1 MTDSLPLTG
10 ERTVPGIPHE
20 NYWFQ
25 RHVVAY
31 RFAQARC
38 AGLSVMDAGC
48 GEGYGAAM
56 LADRAAAVTGVELVP
71 DVVAHARA
79 AYPGDA
85 HPGLS
90 FLEADLCRLPLP
102 DASFDAVVSFQVIEH
117 LPDIGRYLDEVH
129 RVLKPGGEFLCAT
142 PNRLTFTPDSDTPVN
157 PFHVKEFSPAEL
169 AECLASR
176 FRVKAMLG
184 VHHGRR
190 IRALERLARS
200 PITELQFAG
209 APRDW
214 PRWLRVAVARVRPA
228 DFVLK
233 AADVDASLDL
243 LAVAEKPTG
252 GPTSGG
258 GPT

>member
-31 RFAQARC
+31 RFAQART
-38 AGLSVMDAGC
+38 AGLAVMDAGC

-56 LADRAAAVTGVELVP
+56 LAERARGVTGVELVP
-71 DVVAHARA
+71 DVVAHAQA
-79 AYPGDA
+79 AYPDA
-85 HPGLS
+85 RHPNLD
-90 FLEADLCRLPLP
+90 FVEADLCRLPLP

-117 LPDIGRYLDEVH
+117 LPDIGGYLDEVH
-129 RVLKPGGEFLCAT
+129 RVLRPGGEFLCAT

-157 PFHVKEFSPAEL
+157 PFHVKEFTAAEL
-169 AECLASR
+169 ADCLGSR
-176 FRVKAMLG
+176 FRVKAVLG

-190 IRALERLARS
+190 IRALERVARS
-200 PITELQFAG
+200 PITELQFASPPD
-209 APRDW
+209 AW
-214 PRWLRVAVARVRPA
+214 PRWLRTAVARVRPA
-228 DFVLK
+228 DFSLK

-243 LAVAEKPTG
+243 LAVVEKHA
-252 GPTSGG
+252 S
-258 GPT
+258 